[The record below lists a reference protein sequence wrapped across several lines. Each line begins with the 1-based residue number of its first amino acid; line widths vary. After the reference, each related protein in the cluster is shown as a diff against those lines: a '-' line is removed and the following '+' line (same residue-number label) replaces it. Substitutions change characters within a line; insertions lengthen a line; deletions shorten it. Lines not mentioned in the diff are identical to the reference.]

1 LIPFL
6 LGLIIL
12 LFFNHSYVTIIY
24 LTLTEIS
31 VGLGS
36 TVKTAVIAKIY
47 GTKSL
52 GAIRSA
58 FSTTIIFGTSISS
71 LLFGYLIDN
80 GFNFLHIISGGIGS
94 YDLKV
99 ERKNYAKYW
108 KILKKKKSLS
118 LIPLTLC
125 LKSFNLA

>member
-1 LIPFL
+1 MTY
-6 LGLIIL
+6 IL
-12 LFFNHSYVTIIY
+12 
-24 LTLTEIS
+24 
-31 VGLGS
+31 
-36 TVKTAVIAKIY
+36 
-47 GTKSL
+47 
-52 GAIRSA
+52 
-58 FSTTIIFGTSISS
+58 
-71 LLFGYLIDN
+71 
-80 GFNFLHIISGGIGS
+80 GS